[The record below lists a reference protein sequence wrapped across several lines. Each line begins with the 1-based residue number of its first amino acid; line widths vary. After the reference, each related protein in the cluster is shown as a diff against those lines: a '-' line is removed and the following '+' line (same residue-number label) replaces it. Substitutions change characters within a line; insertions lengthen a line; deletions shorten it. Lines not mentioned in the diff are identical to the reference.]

1 MPISCSPTPSSKSVA
16 GIGKPSPATAN
27 RDFATRFCANS
38 KATNECPAVGQNL
51 LRRSPRAGGK
61 LQALRHVIR
70 LLGERIGVVH
80 PKRPERRI
88 PDQAGAGRGAQ

>member
-1 MPISCSPTPSSKSVA
+1 MPISCSPTPSSKSAA
-16 GIGKPSPATAN
+16 GIVKPSRATAN
-27 RDFATRFCANS
+27 KHFATRFYANS
-38 KATNECPAVGQNL
+38 KATNECPAVGQTL

-61 LQALRHVIR
+61 LQTLRHVIG